1 MLPFLLWAA
10 LAPQLVAAEPALD
23 VAAQLTYRG
32 KVEAASGD
40 AALGQKTFDLTIWV
54 VSKSD
59 AGRELFWLVDERGNG
74 EFPWPGRFGSAA
86 VDTAFRTSGK
96 SPALLFDRG
105 DGRSVVPVR
114 LPLFASPQP
123 LAADAQ
129 FKDGEL
135 ELYVDQATKFGDRPA
150 WQVSVRDAFGPKR
163 VLVVEQSGPLV
174 LSMDERVVM
183 GRGEEYRLTL
193 ELVEQT
199 TLAERPLEALL
210 AAADALSTLSQK
222 LNVPEHAQEIAW
234 KGEQAELLAAEL
246 PRLSQTAAGT
256 PLSNLVAAASRDLK
270 LQAGRD
276 DAIAGLQARFTG
288 QSVGDFALSGLSGEK
303 LSAADLKDH
312 VTLLHFWDYRDEPL
326 HEPYGQIGYL
336 DYLYHRRKDSG
347 LRLYGVAVN
356 PRLADAETRG
366 AAERSV
372 RKLKAFMNL
381 SYPVLLD
388 AGDLLKQFGDPRIV
402 GAELPL
408 FVVIGPDAKILHYHV
423 GTYEVQQDAGL
434 KELDAVVQRA
444 LEKP

>member
-1 MLPFLLWAA
+1 MVPFLLWAA
-10 LAPQLVAAEPALD
+10 LAPQLVAAESSFD
-23 VAAQLTYRG
+23 VGTQLTYRG

-40 AALGQKTFDLTIWV
+40 AAKGQKTFDLTVWV

-74 EFPWPGRFGSAA
+74 EFPWPERFGSTA
-86 VDTAFRTSGK
+86 VDTAFRVAGK

-114 LPLFASPQP
+114 LPLFAAPGP

-129 FKDGEL
+129 FKEGDL
-135 ELYVDQATKFGDRPA
+135 ELHVDKSTKVGDRPA
-150 WQVSVRDAFGPKR
+150 WQVSVRDPFGPKR
-163 VLVVEQSGPLV
+163 ELLVEPTGPLV
-174 LSMDERVVM
+174 LGMDERVVM

-199 TLAERPLEALL
+199 TLAERPLESLL
-210 AAADALSTLSQK
+210 AVADALVSLSQK
-222 LNVPEHAQEIAW
+222 LNVPEHAEQIAW
-234 KGEQAELLAAEL
+234 KPEQAELLATEL
-246 PRLSQTAAGT
+246 PKLSESAAGT
-256 PLSNLVAAASRDLK
+256 PLSNLVAAAGRDLK
-270 LQAGRD
+270 LQTGRG
-276 DAIAGLQARFTG
+276 DAIAGLQAKFTG
-288 QSVGDFALSGLSGEK
+288 QSVGDFALAGLAGEK
-303 LSAADLKDH
+303 LAAADLKDQ

-356 PRLADAETRG
+356 GRLADAETRG
-366 AAERSV
+366 SAERSV

-388 AGDLLKQFGDPRIV
+388 PGDLLKQFGDPRII

-408 FVVIGPDAKILHYHV
+408 FVLIGPDAKILHYHV
-423 GTYEVQQDAGL
+423 GNYDVQQDAGL
-434 KELDAVVQRA
+434 KELDAIVQQA